1 VKGPKLENELHKT
14 GNDIKQPEVKEN
26 PVNSNDFTKALEDF
40 EKYNM
45 MYVPTPYGF
54 KLVKRYKI
62 QK

>member
-1 VKGPKLENELHKT
+1 MKGPKLENELHKT

-45 MYVPTPYGF
+45 M
-54 KLVKRYKI
+54 
-62 QK
+62 